1 MSIMKGLRAYHAILG
16 LLVIAAFLT
25 GELGTIHAVLGYAIA
40 VIIGGRLVAALSG
53 LRQLGLTRF
62 YPQVEGLTLGNA
74 FTHPAISKTLLAG
87 IAACLILA
95 TATGIVLDRGRTLG
109 LATSAVVTAVHARD
123 SSRERHRDA
132 ESPSGKQEDGI
143 VGELHEGLSN
153 FLMII
158 VGLHV
163 AYLALFKRPLAR
175 FMLYIAA
182 PKPREAEQDRPS

>member
-1 MSIMKGLRAYHAILG
+1 MSIMQGLRAYHAVLG

-53 LRQLGLTRF
+53 LRQLGLSRF
-62 YPQVEGLTLGNA
+62 YPQFEGLTLGNA
-74 FTHPAISKTLLAG
+74 FTHPAISKALLAG

-95 TATGIVLDRGRTLG
+95 TATGIALDRGRTLG
-109 LATSAVVTAVHARD
+109 LATSAVVTEAHARD
-123 SSRERHRDA
+123 NSREHHRDA
-132 ESPSGKQEDGI
+132 EADGGKREDGI

-153 FLMII
+153 FLMLI

-163 AYLALFKRPLAR
+163 AYLFLFKRPLAR
-175 FMLYIAA
+175 FMLFIAA
-182 PKPREAEQDRPS
+182 PKPREAAQDRAS

>member
-1 MSIMKGLRAYHAILG
+1 MSIMQGLRAYHAVLG
-16 LLVIAAFLT
+16 LLVIATFLT

-40 VIIGGRLVAALSG
+40 VIIAGRVIAALSG

-62 YPQVEGLTLGNA
+62 YPQFDGLTLGNA

-95 TATGIVLDRGRTLG
+95 TTTGIAMDRGRTLG
-109 LATSAVVTAVHARD
+109 MATSVVVSEAQARD
-123 SSRERHRDA
+123 DGRERRRDA
-132 ESPSGKQEDGI
+132 EGPGGEREDGV

-153 FLMII
+153 LLMII

-163 AYLALFKRPLAR
+163 AYLFLFKRPLAR
-175 FMLYIAA
+175 FMLFIAT
-182 PKPREAEQDRPS
+182 PKPPQVDTGRAP

>member
-1 MSIMKGLRAYHAILG
+1 LSIVQGLRAYHAVLG

-53 LRQLGLTRF
+53 LRQLGLSRF
-62 YPQVEGLTLGNA
+62 YPQFEGLTLGNA
-74 FTHPAISKTLLAG
+74 FTHPAISKALLAG

-95 TATGIVLDRGRTLG
+95 TATGIALDRGRTLG
-109 LATSAVVTAVHARD
+109 LASSAVVTEAHARD
-123 SSRERHRDA
+123 NSREHHRDTEA
-132 ESPSGKQEDGI
+132 AGGKREDGI

-153 FLMII
+153 FLMLI

-163 AYLALFKRPLAR
+163 AYLFLFKRPLAR
-175 FMLYIAA
+175 FMLFIAA
-182 PKPREAEQDRPS
+182 PKPHEAAQDRAS